1 MNKLVLLS
9 MIAMLFSASLCAQ
22 DVIVKKDSTTIKAKI
37 TEVNKHTITYK
48 KADYPDGPTFQIK
61 KSKLQKIEYKNGDQ
75 TVFEKKH
82 FFKSEKPLTVRDGW
96 HLGLHYTPGMNVAL
110 TNGAEPVF
118 ANNMG
123 FDAKYYFNNNWG
135 IKTGGLYQFFDMGES
150 GGNGENL
157 YREDGTPSDNEDGD
171 NENDNDFMVSAIGVP
186 LHAVFTSG
194 KRLGVN
200 IEAGVSYFYPLNSPL
215 NTSTG
220 FSDNVLLTAETLLG
234 GSYRFNSKLGID
246 AGVLLQVDL
255 VNYTG
260 QKNSNNLFTGLQL
273 GVSYKIGK

>member
-1 MNKLVLLS
+1 
-9 MIAMLFSASLCAQ
+9 MIAMLFSAPLCAQ

-61 KSKLQKIEYKNGDQ
+61 KSKLQKIEYQNGDQ

-82 FFKSEKPLTVRDGW
+82 FFKSEKPLTARDGW

-135 IKTGGLYQFFDMGES
+135 IKTGVLYQFFDMGES
-150 GGNGENL
+150 TNGGENFS
-157 YREDGTPSDNEDGD
+157 REDGIPSGNEGSDGSDNG
-171 NENDNDFMVSAIGVP
+171 NESDLTVSAIGVP
-186 LHAVFTSG
+186 VHAVFTSG
-194 KRLGVN
+194 KRLGIN

-234 GSYRFNSKLGID
+234 GSYRFNSKLAMD